1 MILSF
6 AIIAALLLAI
16 ASVLLI
22 RKLVRVEID
31 NAHPDKKIFFMVVTA
46 EILLTV
52 FLVDS
57 TLLENSINISIFN
70 VFTLVSWIITGLY
83 LMATFNKPV
92 EVLGIFILPI
102 TVSAITIQ
110 LLFPHSMESTSLSL
124 TLEIHILL
132 SLLAYGLLSIAVSQ
146 AIVLAIQNSF
156 LKRKHPG
163 GFIRSLPALQ
173 SMETLL
179 FQIISL
185 GFISLSLA
193 LISGII
199 FLEDIF
205 AQHLVHKTVLSII
218 AWGIFGTLLY
228 GRWQFG
234 WRGKKAINLTI
245 GGFVFLMLAYF
256 GSKFVLEL
264 ILQ

>member
-6 AIIAALLLAI
+6 AIIAAVLLTI

-22 RKLVRVEID
+22 RKLVRIEID
-31 NAHPDKKIFFMVVTA
+31 KAHPDKNIFFMVLTA
-46 EILLTV
+46 EILLAI
-52 FLVDS
+52 FLFDS
-57 TLLENSINISIFN
+57 TLLESSINISIFN
-70 VFTLVSWIITGLY
+70 VFTIVSWIITGLY
-83 LMATFNKPV
+83 LSATFNKPV
-92 EVLGIFILPI
+92 EVLGIFILPV
-102 TVSAITIQ
+102 TVTAIAVQ
-110 LLFPHSMESTSLSL
+110 LLFPHSVEVPNFTLV
-124 TLEIHILL
+124 LEIHILL

-193 LISGII
+193 LLSGII

-264 ILQ
+264 ILN

>member
-1 MILSF
+1 MIQTF
-6 AIIAALLLAI
+6 GIIAAILFAI
-16 ASVLLI
+16 ASILLI

-31 NAHPDKKIFFMVVTA
+31 KAHPDKPIFFIVLAA
-46 EILLTV
+46 EFLLSI
-52 FLVDS
+52 FLFDS
-57 TLLENSINISIFN
+57 TILGSSINISIFN

-102 TVSAITIQ
+102 SVAAIFIQ
-110 LLFPHSMESTSLSL
+110 FLYPDAVESPNYSL

-146 AIVLAIQNSF
+146 AIVLSIQNSF
-156 LKRKHPG
+156 LKHKHPG

-179 FQIISL
+179 FQIISI
-185 GFISLSLA
+185 GFVSLSLA
-193 LISGII
+193 LLSGII

-205 AQHLVHKTVLSII
+205 AQHLVHKTILSIV

-228 GRWQFG
+228 GRWKFG
-234 WRGKKAINLTI
+234 WRGRKAINLTI
-245 GGFVFLMLAYF
+245 GGFIFLMLAYF
-256 GSKFVLEL
+256 GSKFVIER
-264 ILQ
+264 ILT

>member
-31 NAHPDKKIFFMVVTA
+31 RSHPDKKIFFMVLAA
-46 EILLTV
+46 EFLLAI
-52 FLVDS
+52 FLFDS

-83 LMATFNKPV
+83 LLATFNKPV

-102 TVSAITIQ
+102 TVTAIAIQ
-110 LLFPHSMESTSLSL
+110 LFFPHSVAIPASSL

-146 AIVLAIQNSF
+146 AIVLSIQNSF

-185 GFISLSLA
+185 GFVSLSLA
-193 LISGII
+193 LLSGII

-234 WRGKKAINLTI
+234 WRGRKAINLTI

-264 ILQ
+264 ILK